1 MITTTGTGSARSTST
16 RRWRWPSRRT
26 RPGGLGTLVESEW
39 FESGAD
45 GALALAIPDADG
57 AGTSAVLDVSG
68 LPESADIEAVVLE
81 IDIEHS
87 DAFDLGITLQSPA
100 GTASVLN
107 PPFNAVL
114 EDFPGLRN
122 WQLLSNAFYGENPN
136 GAWTVH
142 VADLAAEDTGS
153 LTGWRLRFYYG
164 EHP

>member
-1 MITTTGTGSARSTST
+1 MTLATGYAPGS
-16 RRWRWPSRRT
+16 
-26 RPGGLGTLVESEW
+26 LGTFVESPW
-39 FESGAD
+39 FETGAD
-45 GALALAIPDADG
+45 ETLPLAIADADG
-57 AGTSAVLDVSG
+57 AGASAAVDVTG
-68 LPESADIEAVVLE
+68 LPETADIEAVVVE
-81 IDIEHS
+81 VDVEHT
-87 DAFDLGITLQSPA
+87 DAFDLGITLRSPA

-114 EDFPGLRN
+114 EEFPGLRN

-142 VADLAAEDTGS
+142 VADLAEEDTGR

>member
-1 MITTTGTGSARSTST
+1 MV
-16 RRWRWPSRRT
+16 
-26 RPGGLGTLVESEW
+26 VE
-39 FESGAD
+39 
-45 GALALAIPDADG
+45 
-57 AGTSAVLDVSG
+57 VDV
-68 LPESADIEAVVLE
+68 
-81 IDIEHS
+81 EHT
-87 DAFDLGITLQSPA
+87 DAFDLGITLRSPA

-114 EDFPGLRN
+114 EEFPGLRN

-142 VADLAAEDTGS
+142 VADLAEEDTGR